1 MHMNIMKSRWIPFFC
16 FIFFDIKFMSTI
28 LKNYV
33 SESANILIQIM
44 DVIVVLGFFLI
55 CIWLLY
61 TSKKN
66 IVIPYQLSRN
76 QLLTV
81 FLLLIALLFSILA
94 NSFIQNMAL
103 LVITSVIFINSNIIV
118 FIMVKN
124 AELIES
130 KK

>member
-16 FIFFDIKFMSTI
+16 FVFFDIKFMSTI

-33 SESANILIQIM
+33 YESANILIQIM

-55 CIWLLY
+55 CIWFLY

-81 FLLLIALLFSILA
+81 FQLLIALLFSIMA

-103 LVITSVIFINSNIIV
+103 LVITSVIFISSNIIV